1 MFRRIV
7 SWVICLCMLLSFA
20 GCTSQPDPTEPP
32 QTTAAPIIETTVP
45 PVTEP
50 PADELYSAA
59 RAEVENA
66 ANLVLTVTMSRKRSV
81 GGETYSEAATQTISM
96 QNLGQDNLRVSVQ
109 DSTTVDGYVLSSQEY
124 YEAGQVWML
133 FENLPFTSEMDAESY
148 LDRFLPALLLDA
160 SLYGSVTAEATAGG
174 YNLTF
179 SEPTAAESWLT
190 GEQAELHSAQGTA
203 VLDSEG
209 HLVRTGY
216 IASYTFGSTRYDVDY
231 SVAVSIPETLELSNT
246 LPASGE
252 EYVTLSFIDA
262 PWVLSQA
269 TYDIMASTNLTCTTV
284 DTMVTQA
291 GGAVFSQQEYL
302 DLYGT
307 GADTMTNYK
316 LSINLQDYTGVVDE
330 YELVENTQKKIL
342 KITENDGNPAS
353 RLLSEA
359 QVNNLRTDY
368 VNTILD
374 FVWEP
379 ADLTGATIEDLGSVY
394 LLELTGNDALGEV
407 YEGAACKSFWTDE
420 NFLRNLASD
429 YRTDTLSAYLSIDKY
444 SGLPVAFGFTYEGIH
459 TIQGGEYLLSD
470 QWDQTFFLGSNTAYE
485 AITEEPLPDSEPEE
499 KAKPLFYHVTGEN
512 GQEMWL
518 IGTIHVGD
526 DRTGYLPQEIYD
538 ALLAS
543 DALAVEFDMDAF
555 DEALENDDNLLSQV
569 QSAYFYADGSMT
581 KEHLDEEIYERGVK
595 MLKATGNYFMNA
607 EYLKPYL
614 WSQSIDNFMLRQG
627 YALTS
632 DKGVDNRLLDI
643 ARDNEIKILDVESGL
658 FQIQMMTGYSAELQ
672 ELLLEE
678 SLYTDSAAYCES
690 VGDLYEKWCAG
701 DEAVLREEL
710 SDEVDTSEFTEEELQ
725 EYEAQKHLIEEYN
738 KAMSYDRN
746 DGMLKKAI
754 EYLESGEVIFYAVGL
769 AHLLND
775 VNGLVDT
782 LRDAGYTVELV
793 SYGG

>member
-7 SWVICLCMLLSFA
+7 SWVIYLCMLLSFA

-148 LDRFLPALLLDA
+148 LDRFLPALLPDA

-262 PWVLSQA
+262 PLVLSQA

-485 AITEEPLPDSEPEE
+485 AITEEPLPDSEPAE
-499 KAKPLFYHVTGEN
+499 KATPLFYHVTGEN